1 MMKKMI
7 ATALVTT
14 TLLTGVLAPSAGAAQ
29 AKIVRSDMPIEV
41 LYDAR
46 KIIFDVKPKMVS
58 GSVLVPIRFVS
69 DKLGGQLTVNG
80 KNITI
85 VKGNRTLK
93 LTMNSKAASFNG
105 TTVTLAQPAMVEN
118 GRTLVPLRA
127 VSEGLGTA
135 VEWDGVNKFVWIGSK
150 EVPALEDVIKAV
162 DIDPYLHYYKGEESL
177 ITLLDKRYTKAFII
191 DDKDLPIKIRN
202 VNYFRLDLAY
212 DQFGEKYLRAST
224 TLTGPMGMIFYLLTK
239 SDTARF
245 RGESSFLRETLDNK
259 VRIRY
264 SLIVDA
270 RYDKNS
276 GHPLPNGLNFD
287 KVDFIGMRNDTDG
300 AILFKNKWRK

>member
-1 MMKKMI
+1 MMMKKMI
-7 ATALVTT
+7 ATALVAT
-14 TLLTGVLAPSAGAAQ
+14 TLLTGALAPSAGAAQ
-29 AKIVRSDMPIEV
+29 VKIVRSDMPIEV

-46 KIIFDVKPKMVS
+46 KIVFDVKPKMVR

-105 TTVTLAQPAMVEN
+105 TAVTLAQPAMVEN

-150 EVPALEDVIKAV
+150 EVPLLV
-162 DIDPYLHYYKGEESL
+162 DIVKPVDIKPYEHYYKNKENLMKSVHG
-177 ITLLDKRYTKAFII
+177 KRTKVHVVSDSDFPFKVR
-191 DDKDLPIKIRN
+191 DVD
-202 VNYFRLDLAY
+202 YFRMDMAY
-212 DQFGEKYLRAST
+212 DQEGEEYLRFST
-224 TLTGPMGMIFYLLTK
+224 TLTGSVGMVTYLLEK
-239 SDTARF
+239 GAEARD
-245 RGESSFLRETLDNK
+245 RVEGSYLRESFDNWIRVRYTKFVNERYDRSHPSPKGFNLNK
-259 VRIRY
+259 VDYI
-264 SLIVDA
+264 
-270 RYDKNS
+270 
-276 GHPLPNGLNFD
+276 GLRED
-287 KVDFIGMRNDTDG
+287 LDG
-300 AILFKNKWRK
+300 AILIKNKWRK

>member
-69 DKLGGQLTVNG
+69 DKLGGQLTVSG
-80 KNITI
+80 KDITI

-105 TTVTLAQPAMVEN
+105 TAVTLAQPAMVEN

-150 EVPALEDVIKAV
+150 EVPLLV
-162 DIDPYLHYYKGEESL
+162 DIVKPVDIKPYEHYYKNREYLMTFLG
-177 ITLLDKRYTKAFII
+177 KKYTQAYVIE
-191 DDKDLPIKIRN
+191 DKDLPFKVRD
-202 VNYFRLDLAY
+202 VDYLRMDMAY
-212 DQFGEKYLRAST
+212 DQTNAEYLRFST
-224 TLTGPMGMIFYLLTK
+224 TLTGSAGMLTYLLAK
-239 SDTARF
+239 DEEARSRPENAF
-245 RGESSFLRETLDNK
+245 LMESFDNWIR
-259 VRIRY
+259 VRY
-264 SLIVDA
+264 TTFKDE
-270 RYDKNS
+270 RYDRNRNHPSPS
-276 GHPLPNGLNFD
+276 GFNLK
-287 KVDFIGMRNDTDG
+287 KVDYIGLGEDLEG
-300 AILFKNKWRK
+300 AILIKNKWRK